1 MTYSEPSLEPTNTNE
16 EQADNSESNQAKKD
30 SMQEYYQLKETLLW
44 VTLLITG
51 ISFALVWT
59 FYSLNIAL
67 NYFLGASFG
76 LVYLNMLAGE
86 VERVGHRKRRIGAT
100 RLALFVGLMVV
111 ASQLQQLKIIPI
123 FFGFMTYKAA
133 ILFYILPSSL
143 LKVEMKE
150 DKGSF

>member
-1 MTYSEPSLEPTNTNE
+1 MTYSEPPLEPTNP
-16 EQADNSESNQAKKD
+16 DSESNQTQED
-30 SMQEYYQLKETLLW
+30 SMGEYYQLKQTLLW

-51 ISFALVWT
+51 ISFVLVWI

-67 NYFLGASFG
+67 NYLLGASFG
-76 LVYLNMLAGE
+76 LVYLNMLARE

-100 RLALFVGLMVV
+100 RLALFVGLILV
-111 ASQLQQLKIIPI
+111 ATQLQQLKIMPI

-143 LKVEMKE
+143 FN
-150 DKGSF
+150 DPRFP